1 MFSILVFIAVY
12 IFKPALFLLCLL
24 STSIATLIIGKHMK
38 KQYLPANSKPAKQKP
53 SQALQEVSHA

>member
-1 MFSILVFIAVY
+1 
-12 IFKPALFLLCLL
+12 
-24 STSIATLIIGKHMK
+24 MK